1 MTFEPV
7 GTHDR
12 RLLDNVR
19 PDDWPTPEPQGRYDL
34 VVIGGGTGG
43 LVSTA
48 IGAALGGRV
57 ALVERALMGGD
68 CLNYGCVPSKG
79 LLRAARSWGE
89 ARGSAARFHGPEVS
103 GAGDFAGVMEQM
115 RSIRADISDVD
126 GAERFRSMGAD
137 IYFGEAKFTGPTS
150 LTVAGTDLHFRRAI
164 IATGGRAAVP
174 PIEGL
179 RDADYL
185 TNETVFQLTELP
197 SDLVVLGAGPI
208 GAELSF
214 AFATFGSRVTL
225 LDMAER
231 PLPREEPEA
240 SDVARK
246 ALEAAGVRFIGG
258 ARVRSVRED
267 GGRTKVVGYEAGGRT
282 EEVSG
287 ERLLVALGR
296 APNLDLDLDRADVEH
311 DRRGVKT
318 NDRLRTTNPK
328 IYAVGDVAGRHQF
341 THVADAHARIAVRN
355 ALFLGRGSV
364 ADLVVPAATYLHPEI
379 ARVGPTRA
387 ELEQSGQ
394 GVETVRLD
402 LDDVDRAK
410 LDGETDGFLM
420 IHVREGNDEILGATV
435 VADHAGDLISQ
446 ITQAMT
452 QGKGLLK
459 LGDMIYPYPTV
470 ASVIGR
476 AADAHR
482 RKKLTARTMRFFD
495 FLFRVTRRLP

>member
-7 GTHDR
+7 GAHDR

-19 PDDWPTPEPQGRYDL
+19 PDDWPTPEPSERYDL
-34 VVIGGGTGG
+34 LVIGGGTGG

-79 LLRAARSWGE
+79 LLRAARSWAA
-89 ARGSAARFHGPEVS
+89 ARGSATRFHGPGVS
-103 GAGDFAGVMEQM
+103 GPGDFAGVMERM

-137 IYFGEAKFTGPTS
+137 IYFGEARFTGPAS
-150 LTVAGTDLHFRRAI
+150 LTVAGTDLRFRRAI
-164 IATGGRAAVP
+164 IATGARAAAP

-179 RDADYL
+179 RDVDYL

-208 GAELSF
+208 GAELSY

-240 SDVARK
+240 SELALK
-246 ALEAAGVRFIGG
+246 ALEEAGVRFIGG
-258 ARVRSVRED
+258 ATVRAVRTGTE
-267 GGRTKVVGYEAGGRT
+267 GTKVVGYESGGRA

-296 APNLDLDLDRADVEH
+296 APNLDLDLERAGVAY

-328 IYAVGDVAGRHQF
+328 IFAVGDVTGRHQF

-355 ALFLGRGSV
+355 ALFLGRGNVS
-364 ADLVVPAATYLHPEI
+364 ALRGARRDVPAS
-379 ARVGPTRA
+379 R
-387 ELEQSGQ
+387 
-394 GVETVRLD
+394 
-402 LDDVDRAK
+402 DRACGADPRGVGAVGSAGR
-410 LDGETDGFLM
+410 DGAPGPGRRGPSQTGRGDRGLR
-420 IHVREGNDEILGATV
+420 HDPP
-435 VADHAGDLISQ
+435 AGGERRDP
-446 ITQAMT
+446 
-452 QGKGLLK
+452 GGHGG
-459 LGDMIYPYPTV
+459 GDQC
-470 ASVIGR
+470 R
-476 AADAHR
+476 
-482 RKKLTARTMRFFD
+482 
-495 FLFRVTRRLP
+495 